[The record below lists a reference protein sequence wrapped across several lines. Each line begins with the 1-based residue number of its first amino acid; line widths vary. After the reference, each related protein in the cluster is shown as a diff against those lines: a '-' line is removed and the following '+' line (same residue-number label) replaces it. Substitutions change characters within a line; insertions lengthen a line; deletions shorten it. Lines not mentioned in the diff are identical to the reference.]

1 MKLSPAIMKCVCFC
15 CQIENASI
23 RQTHHHCSSFYS
35 LDEKR
40 IMYCSRER
48 EYSRKKS
55 TMHLDVGLALPQAL
69 LLVHVGRHLPPL
81 LVVLLLLPAAN
92 PLALYLHF
100 RRTHP
105 PATQPREREQ
115 QFMQAG
121 LVWTPPSTP
130 TLCPT
135 FCFRLFYMFYL
146 QMKGKDELLFREN
159 ELNIQSSGLGNN
171 EVHAKQI
178 ENSCRLSER
187 PRSNRF
193 WTFKRYPFTFLRIY
207 SGFTSCL
214 NLPC

>member
-1 MKLSPAIMKCVCFC
+1 MQNCFKELWEEWNLLMKLSPAIMKCVCFC

-135 FCFRLFYMFYL
+135 FCSRLFYIFLFTNERKRWILVPREWADYPEHGI
-146 QMKGKDELLFREN
+146 GK
-159 ELNIQSSGLGNN
+159 
-171 EVHAKQI
+171 
-178 ENSCRLSER
+178 
-187 PRSNRF
+187 
-193 WTFKRYPFTFLRIY
+193 
-207 SGFTSCL
+207 
-214 NLPC
+214 